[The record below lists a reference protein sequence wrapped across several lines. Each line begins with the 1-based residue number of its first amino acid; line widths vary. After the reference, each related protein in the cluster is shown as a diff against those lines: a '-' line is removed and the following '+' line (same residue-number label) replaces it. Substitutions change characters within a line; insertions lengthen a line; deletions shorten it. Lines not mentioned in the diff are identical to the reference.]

1 MSLPIRLLPEA
12 RDEFDAAVDWYEQ
25 QRPGLGTAFL
35 DRVRDVLARI
45 AANPQ
50 LHAIL
55 YQDVRK
61 AVVQKFPYV
70 VLYKE
75 ESGEVVV
82 IAVSAHIPGQEFLQH
97 RIATCFRRQGIEP
110 GTHRHPP
117 RVLKRSLRCFRMKL
131 VLKQLNALFE

>member
-1 MSLPIRLLPEA
+1 MSPSLPIRLLPEA

-25 QRPGLGTAFL
+25 QRAGLGAAFL
-35 DRVRDVLARI
+35 DRVREVFARI

-50 LHAIL
+50 LHATV

-75 ESGEVVV
+75 EAGEVVV
-82 IAVSAHIPGQEFLQH
+82 TAVFHTARDPA
-97 RIATCFRRQGIEP
+97 RWQG
-110 GTHRHPP
+110 
-117 RVLKRSLRCFRMKL
+117 RV
-131 VLKQLNALFE
+131 

>member
-12 RDEFDAAVDWYEQ
+12 RDELDAAVDWYEQ
-25 QRPGLGTAFL
+25 RQTGLGTAFL

-50 LHAIL
+50 LHGIV
-55 YQDVRK
+55 YQGVRK

-75 ESGEVVV
+75 EAGEVVV
-82 IAVSAHIPGQEFLQH
+82 IAVFHTARDPAIW
-97 RIATCFRRQGIEP
+97 QG
-110 GTHRHPP
+110 R
-117 RVLKRSLRCFRMKL
+117 
-131 VLKQLNALFE
+131 A

>member
-1 MSLPIRLLPEA
+1 MSPPLPLRLLPEA
-12 RDEFDAAVDWYEQ
+12 RAELDAAVDWYEQ

-35 DRVRDVLARI
+35 DRVREVFARI

-50 LHAIL
+50 LHATV

-75 ESGEVVV
+75 EAGEVVV
-82 IAVSAHIPGQEFLQH
+82 IAVFHTARDPAIW
-97 RIATCFRRQGIEP
+97 QG
-110 GTHRHPP
+110 
-117 RVLKRSLRCFRMKL
+117 RV
-131 VLKQLNALFE
+131 

>member
-35 DRVRDVLARI
+35 DRVRDVFARI
-45 AANPQ
+45 TANPQ
-50 LHAIL
+50 LHAIV

-75 ESGEVVV
+75 EASEVVV
-82 IAVSAHIPGQEFLQH
+82 IAVFHAARDPAIW
-97 RIATCFRRQGIEP
+97 QG
-110 GTHRHPP
+110 R
-117 RVLKRSLRCFRMKL
+117 
-131 VLKQLNALFE
+131 A

>member
-25 QRPGLGTAFL
+25 QQPGLGTAFL
-35 DRVRDVLARI
+35 DRVRDEFARI

-50 LHAIL
+50 LHSIV

-75 ESGEVVV
+75 EAGEVVV
-82 IAVSAHIPGQEFLQH
+82 IAVFHTARDPAIW
-97 RIATCFRRQGIEP
+97 QG
-110 GTHRHPP
+110 
-117 RVLKRSLRCFRMKL
+117 RV
-131 VLKQLNALFE
+131 

>member
-12 RDEFDAAVDWYEQ
+12 RAEFDAAVDWYEQ
-25 QRPGLGTAFL
+25 QRPGLGTVFL
-35 DRVRDVLARI
+35 DRVKDVFTRI

-50 LHAIL
+50 LHAVT

-75 ESGEVVV
+75 EAGEVLIV
-82 IAVSAHIPGQEFLQH
+82 AVFHTARDPAIW
-97 RIATCFRRQGIEP
+97 QG
-110 GTHRHPP
+110 
-117 RVLKRSLRCFRMKL
+117 RV
-131 VLKQLNALFE
+131 